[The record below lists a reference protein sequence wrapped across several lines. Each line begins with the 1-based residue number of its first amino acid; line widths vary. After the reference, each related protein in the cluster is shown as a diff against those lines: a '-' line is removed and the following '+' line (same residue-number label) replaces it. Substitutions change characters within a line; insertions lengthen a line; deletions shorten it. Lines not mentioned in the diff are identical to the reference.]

1 MASLQ
6 RSITYNLTTPGDK
19 IYFISDVHLGA
30 PALNNNAE
38 RERLFVQWLDEI
50 RKDAAMLFL
59 MGDIFDY
66 WFEYKKVVPR
76 GFTRTLGKIAEITDS
91 GIPVHF
97 FTGNHDIWV
106 FDYLPSELGIH
117 VHHHEIRATFSGRH
131 FFLAHGDGLDPFD
144 KGYNLMKKIFTNRF
158 FQWCFSHIHPN
169 LGIAFAHR
177 WSKKSR
183 ISKGGGIPFKG
194 DKEGL
199 FIFAKSVL
207 EKEEI
212 DYFIFGHRHLLLDLP
227 IGKNSRYINLGDWIS
242 HFSYGVFDGE
252 KFELK
257 IYNKEIR
264 RREDKRI

>member
-1 MASLQ
+1 LIDQ
-6 RSITYNLTTPGDK
+6 VRK
-19 IYFISDVHLGA
+19 IYFISDLHLGA
-30 PALNNNAE
+30 PALNNNTE
-38 RERLFVQWLDEI
+38 RERLFVKWLNEI
-50 RKDAAMLFL
+50 KEDAAMLFL

-76 GFTRTLGKIAEITDS
+76 GFTRSLGKIAEIADS

-106 FDYLPSELGIH
+106 FDYLPSELGIE
-117 VHHHEIRATFSGRH
+117 VHYAEMRIKLGEKK

-144 KGYNLMKKIFTNRF
+144 TGYHFLKKIFTNQF
-158 FQWCFSHIHPN
+158 FQWLFARVHPN
-169 LGIAFAHR
+169 LGIKIAHG

-183 ISKGGGIPFKG
+183 LDKGMGDDFKG
-194 DKEGL
+194 PGNEGL
-199 FIFAKSVL
+199 FVFANKIL

-227 IGKNSRYINLGDWIS
+227 IGNHSRYINLGDWIT

-257 IYNKEIR
+257 RYNK
-264 RREDKRI
+264 

>member
-1 MASLQ
+1 MIEQ
-6 RSITYNLTTPGDK
+6 GRK
-19 IYFISDVHLGA
+19 IYFISDLHLGA

-38 RERLFVQWLDEI
+38 RERLFVKWLDEI
-50 RKDAAMLFL
+50 KQDAAMLFL

-66 WFEYKKVVPR
+66 WFEYKHVVPR
-76 GFTRTLGKIAEITDS
+76 GFTRALGKIAEIADS

-106 FDYLPSELGIH
+106 FDYLPNELGIQ
-117 VHHHEIRATFSGRH
+117 VHYEEMRITLGNKR

-144 KGYNLMKKIFTNRF
+144 TGYLFLKKIFTNRF
-158 FQWCFSHIHPN
+158 FQWAFARVHPN
-169 LGIAFAHR
+169 LGIWAAHA

-183 ISKGGGIPFKG
+183 LDKGLGDGFKG
-194 DKEGL
+194 PDKEGL
-199 FIFAKSVL
+199 YVFANSVL

-212 DYFIFGHRHLLLDLP
+212 DYFIFGHRHLLLDLSV
-227 IGKNSRYINLGDWIS
+227 GNQSRYINLGDWIT

-257 IYNKEIR
+257 RYK
-264 RREDKRI
+264 K